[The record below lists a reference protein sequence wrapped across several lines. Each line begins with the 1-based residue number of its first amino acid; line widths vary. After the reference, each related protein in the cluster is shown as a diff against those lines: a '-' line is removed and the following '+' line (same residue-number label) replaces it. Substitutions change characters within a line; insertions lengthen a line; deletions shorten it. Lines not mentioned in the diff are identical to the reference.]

1 MQDRKWQEMQQ
12 WLQARKDE
20 CAQEQARL
28 RAQGRQDEAVFQ
40 QIRMNVFGLTGPV
53 LAVSMK
59 LPNPEEEFLRRMTQI
74 PSAWETARQKA
85 EAHGDSVQVHLETIK
100 LQAAEEI
107 RQAFMQIRSEPS

>member
-1 MQDRKWQEMQQ
+1 MQERKWQEMQQ

-20 CAQEQARL
+20 CAREQASL

-59 LPNPEEEFLRRMTQI
+59 DADPEEAFLRRMTQI
-74 PSAWETARQKA
+74 PSTWEAARQKA
-85 EAHGDSVQVHLETIK
+85 EAHGDSVQVYLEEIK
-100 LQAAEEI
+100 LKAAEEI
-107 RQAFMQIRSEPS
+107 RQTFMQMRSEEA